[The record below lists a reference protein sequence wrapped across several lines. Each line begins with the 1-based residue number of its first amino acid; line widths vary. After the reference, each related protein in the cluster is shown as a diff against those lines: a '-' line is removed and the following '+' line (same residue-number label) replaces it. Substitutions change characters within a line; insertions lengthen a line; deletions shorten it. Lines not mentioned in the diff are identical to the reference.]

1 MRNLLGSEETSASV
15 LRLMILS
22 SLLIV
27 SLAAATPASR
37 PATRPAPP
45 RAAVPMVVPFIQDD
59 YARALADARARGV
72 PLFIEAW
79 APW

>member
-1 MRNLLGSEETSASV
+1 
-15 LRLMILS
+15 MILS
-22 SLLIV
+22 SLLV
-27 SLAAATPASR
+27 VALAAAAPASR
-37 PATRPAPP
+37 PATHPAPS
-45 RAAVPMVVPFIQDD
+45 RAAAVPMVVPFIQDD

>member
-1 MRNLLGSEETSASV
+1 
-15 LRLMILS
+15 MILS
-22 SLLIV
+22 SLLV
-27 SLAAATPASR
+27 VALAAAAPAS
-37 PATRPAPP
+37 RPAPP
-45 RAAVPMVVPFIQDD
+45 RAALPMVVPFIQDD

>member
-1 MRNLLGSEETSASV
+1 
-15 LRLMILS
+15 MILS

-27 SLAAATPASR
+27 SLAAAAPAAR
-37 PATRPAPP
+37 PAQPTPS
-45 RAAVPMVVPFIQDD
+45 RAAVPMVVPFVQDD